1 MRTETLEP
9 RPAFVSPSPM
19 PQLFADVMNLLPQKP
34 RRAVTAAR
42 LQFHDRRRHF
52 DHTGVEI
59 NRAAGRELEG
69 APSSRK
75 HLPANEPLRRSE
87 NLFGPLPDVIDDEA
101 EFRLEADDR
110 ARRRKMNAPAGLG

>member
-34 RRAVTAAR
+34 RRAITTAR

-52 DHTGVEI
+52 DHAGVEI

-69 APSSRK
+69 TPGARN

-87 NLFGPLPDVIDDEA
+87 DRFRPPPNVVDDEA
-101 EFRLEADDR
+101 ELGLQSDDR
-110 ARRRKMNAPAGLG
+110 ARRRKMN